1 MNPQIWWFAARS
13 GGIVAWALVT
23 ASVCWGLM
31 LSTKAASKASPP
43 AKLLDLHRF
52 FGMAALLFTGIHILG
67 LVADTYVHFG
77 WLEVLVPWASEWQAT
92 DVAWGVIGF
101 YLLVAVELSSLVMKR
116 LPRSVWRQIHRTSFG
131 LYVFATYHG
140 MTAGTDTPN
149 QWYRML
155 MLDSINVVAFLTI
168 LAILAHRQAGNRQVP
183 AVGRTGA
190 RGEADRP
197 RPASRQA
204 RAS

>member
-1 MNPQIWWFAARS
+1 MNPQIWWFVARS

-23 ASVCWGLM
+23 TSVCWGLM

-52 FGMAALLFTGIHILG
+52 FGMAALLFTGIHIAG

-77 WLEVLVPWASEWQAT
+77 WVEVLVPWASEWQAT
-92 DVAWGVIGF
+92 NVAWGVIGF
-101 YLLVAVELSSLVMKR
+101 YLLLAVELTSLVMKR

-140 MTAGTDTPN
+140 MKAGSDTSN

-155 MLDSINVVAFLTI
+155 MLASINVVAFLTI
-168 LAILAHRQAGNRQVP
+168 LAILAHRQAGNRQVRS
-183 AVGRTGA
+183 VGRPGA
-190 RGEADRP
+190 RGEDRP

>member
-1 MNPQIWWFAARS
+1 MNPQIWWFTARS

-23 ASVCWGLM
+23 TSVCWGLM

-52 FGMAALLFTGIHILG
+52 FGMAALLFTGVHIAG

-77 WLEVLVPWASEWQAT
+77 WLEVLVPWASAWQAT

-101 YLLVAVELSSLVMKR
+101 YLLVAVELTSLVMKR
-116 LPRSVWRQIHRTSFG
+116 LPRAVWRHVHRTSFG

-140 MTAGTDTPN
+140 MTAGSDTAN
-149 QWYRML
+149 QWYRMV
-155 MLDSINVVAFLTI
+155 MLASINVVAFLTI
-168 LAILAHRQAGNRQVP
+168 LAILAQRQAGHRRVP
-183 AVGRTGA
+183 AGLRHGVGGGDRTRSA
-190 RGEADRP
+190 PHRV
-197 RPASRQA
+197 
-204 RAS
+204 RAP

>member
-13 GGIVAWALVT
+13 GGIVAWAMVT
-23 ASVCWGLM
+23 TSVCWGLM

-52 FGMAALLFTGIHILG
+52 FGMAALLFTGIHIAG

-92 DVAWGVIGF
+92 NVAWGVIGF
-101 YLLVAVELSSLVMKR
+101 YLLLAVELTSLVMKR
-116 LPRSVWRQIHRTSFG
+116 LPRAVWRQIHRTSFG

-140 MTAGTDTPN
+140 MTAGTDTSN
-149 QWYRML
+149 QWYRMA
-155 MLDSINVVAFLTI
+155 MLASINVVAFLTI
-168 LAILAHRQAGNRQVP
+168 LAILAHRQAGNRQVRS
-183 AVGRTGA
+183 VGRPGA